1 MKKII
6 TISFFFSRSAIMTGT
21 WWNSMEVRPRRMLFI
36 WVMPSMPLSWQS
48 SVISLQKCLW
58 PTPNLSSLMPISCSA
73 SETPFTETW
82 STPSWKSAFWNDPT
96 SSAKFVFKQL
106 SQVLA
111 LNLTCRFF
119 PSFSPPRL
127 AGITNVRSKH
137 KKGWQGVPKCC
148 CRSRNAWLHLDRLQ
162 IGAKS

>member
-1 MKKII
+1 
-6 TISFFFSRSAIMTGT
+6 MTGT

-119 PSFSPPRL
+119 SFFFSSSIGRDYKRAFKAQKRL
-127 AGITNVRSKH
+127 AGSSQVLLPFKECLTPSWPSPNWRKILKLV
-137 KKGWQGVPKCC
+137 
-148 CRSRNAWLHLDRLQ
+148 
-162 IGAKS
+162 